1 MKKLD
6 KNLAEIFNDIYTRE
20 SSKNSLNNRHKC
32 ELFFK
37 IMIESK
43 IPLSRYMFYLFEL
56 IKKDSLDKDFL
67 YEIIMDYPDIA
78 INLQQILPKKFKK
91 LIYII
96 QICISRDLEEKKLPK
111 EFLKEISA
119 LVKLY
124 NYDFDKIYSSFFNNE
139 KINII

>member
-37 IMIESK
+37 IMMESK
-43 IPLSRYMFYLFEL
+43 IPLSRYMFYLFGL
-56 IKKDSLDKDFL
+56 IKNDSLDKDFL
-67 YEIIMDYPDIA
+67 YEIIRDYPDIA

-96 QICISRDLEEKKLPK
+96 QMCISKDLEEKKLPK
-111 EFLKEISA
+111 NFPKEIPA
-119 LVKLY
+119 LIKLY
-124 NYDFDKIYSSFFNNE
+124 NYYVRFL
-139 KINII
+139 